1 MSKNTSYKENY
12 DKLRS
17 IAERLNHPEELDIDQ
32 LVPLVDEAAKAY
44 QACKQRIEAVEKA
57 LSAKLGE
64 LENEH
69 DE

>member
-1 MSKNTSYKENY
+1 MNKNTSYKENY

-17 IAERLNHPEELDIDQ
+17 IAERLNQPEELDIDQ

-44 QACKQRIEAVEKA
+44 QVCKQRIEAVEKA

-64 LENEH
+64 LDNDYSE
-69 DE
+69 